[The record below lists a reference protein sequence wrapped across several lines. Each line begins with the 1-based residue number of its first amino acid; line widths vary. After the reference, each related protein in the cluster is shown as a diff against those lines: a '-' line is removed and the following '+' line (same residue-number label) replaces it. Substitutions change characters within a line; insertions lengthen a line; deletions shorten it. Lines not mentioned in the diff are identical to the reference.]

1 MKYAKEL
8 IKRTKRLLP
17 FLILAICL
25 AGYGTCLAGCG
36 NSREAAEEVP
46 EVKVEKIPLEEE
58 TAEDGRSTDGVP
70 ADEIPADQESGDGA
84 GNGKDGSA
92 ASEEEP
98 GKVPPAQVRD
108 RPEGW
113 TLTLASE
120 DWGLSFGEL
129 GTAPTG
135 NASAED
141 LLWYDAYFVGGGDE
155 KVIYLTFDCG
165 YENGNTA
172 PILDALKKHNA
183 PGAFFVVGHFLETAP
198 DMVKRMVEE

>member
-17 FLILAICL
+17 FLILAI
-25 AGYGTCLAGCG
+25 CLAGCG

-113 TLTLASE
+113 TLTLATE
-120 DWGLSFGEL
+120 DWGLSFGES

-155 KVIYLTFDCG
+155 KVDR
-165 YENGNTA
+165 
-172 PILDALKKHNA
+172 KS
-183 PGAFFVVGHFLETAP
+183 VV
-198 DMVKRMVEE
+198 